1 MIATFDSFGDYSSN
15 YDLFKQIQSEIG
27 EDYETFP
34 YSVLGEKNENENF
47 ITSDCLKLRKYLI
60 NFNTKENC
68 IKRNCCQYINYFL
81 NDMVRKNYS
90 SDSSIFDIYI
100 TYMNHDSNNYIKS
113 LCASEINY
121 MDQNKYKKIKKL
133 YNMYQLYKIFIS
145 MKRGTYC
152 FKANSCATAYNNII
166 TEYPNLD
173 DAKFC
178 KALKDFKNEFEANVD
193 ISTGECHSK
202 IQNLLPYTNSCKE
215 FLEKPMGNIAS
226 SEQQTAGLVLQVA
239 SEISDQQKA
248 EQNVRSM
255 ADNSTSFSSTVTT
268 LPISLISS
276 GFGVLLIF
284 LSFYKFT
291 PLGHWLRLRTH
302 GFEGISENLDGEN
315 YEMKNNN
322 SEYNDENIEYNEYN
336 ISYNSL

>member
-1 MIATFDSFGDYSSN
+1 MEGSCLDERFDSFGDYSSN

-113 LCASEINY
+113 LY
-121 MDQNKYKKIKKL
+121 
-133 YNMYQLYKIFIS
+133 
-145 MKRGTYC
+145 
-152 FKANSCATAYNNII
+152 
-166 TEYPNLD
+166 

-315 YEMKNNN
+315 YEMKHNN